1 MKHWRKRLLSA
12 MLALILV
19 VGLIQINV
27 SAATTPAKVNATT
40 AAARVQT
47 LRNFVNNNSYGYSY
61 FTTTGTNCANKSSDH
76 GCSKCLTTNLL
87 TTSWIKNGL
96 GLMANSDSLLPFP
109 RWASPSEA
117 ATYGKIGTIDAPAYS
132 CVGFAMMAH
141 WFIYAQKNTDNVA
154 AEHIATI
161 NLSSSSAQTNLAKYA
176 REGDMLVFRTS
187 KTNGNY
193 SHAAIYT
200 GCTSSAVKVLD
211 SNWGG
216 STGNTCKMQEH
227 TISYST
233 YAYVE
238 ISRATNATDETV
250 AATSV
255 SLATTEINLDK
266 GNTYALSETV
276 WPSNATNKAVTWS
289 SSNTAVATVSS
300 SGVVKGIAPGQA
312 TITVTTK
319 DGGHKATCAVTVSG
333 DVYTITYDLNGGEWD
348 KATTQTKNEGEDL
361 TLISTVPTRPGYT
374 FLGWE
379 SLEGVITEGEW
390 TTEQPTGSDY
400 ETGYKY
406 YTYGYE
412 HNSDYTYM
420 YGPNKDSLIST
431 VKEYP
436 DGYGTYS
443 ASKLR
448 YFWLIEDTNQ
458 GESFYPA
465 KIGDTASN
473 FSAPYRS
480 ETGVSGTATIRNTV
494 FYFESMVYKQIIC
507 EFPVYQPGETFK
519 RDENVTLTAVWDE
532 DADDS
537 SSNVYTVTYDL
548 DGGEWN
554 ESNTQ
559 TKKEDEPLVLTNSI
573 PSRSGYTFLT
583 WICSDIAVEYA
594 PGDTYVEN
602 RNVTLIAVWSED
614 AGNSNAGTTGDCTWS
629 FDGSTLT
636 ISGNGAMAVYTFST
650 PAPWYDLCDSGL
662 VRALIVEGGVQH
674 IGNNAFDLCAMSTV
688 TLPSSVTSIG
698 SGAFG
703 RCTNLTS
710 ITIPNSVTSIGD
722 YAFMY
727 CNSLSE
733 ITIPESITSIGNQ
746 VFMYCSKLTSVTIP
760 NTVTTIGINAFS
772 DCSELTDVWYGG
784 SETDRSNISIDETGN
799 DKIMNATWHYT
810 DSTEPDTSD
819 HVYHDVA
826 YLSCN
831 SFYPHPGDT
840 ISVFLTVPEA
850 ITVRSLGIENLD
862 YNMEKLELISGNWL
876 LDNALIADWNNNNRV
891 GAATF
896 LENTNIQDN
905 ILELTFKI
913 KDDASE
919 CDLSISLDFK
929 GTLMGDTTETTIF
942 HNTESIIV
950 PVRIL
955 DPIEIAVS
963 NVNCRPGD
971 TIEVFLSIPE
981 ATAIKTIGIP
991 FIMYDNSV
999 LELIDGEWLLDTA
1012 IVSDWNTE
1020 ELIGA
1025 MTFAENTIV
1034 SGNFIKFTFTVKDD
1048 APEGTTDILCAM
1060 TLKQMVGN
1068 FEATIPHQTI
1078 GGSITVTHVL
1088 SGDMDGNEAVN
1099 SNDVVFLLYH
1109 TLFPST
1115 YPANQNADFNH
1126 DGAVN
1131 SNDVIF
1137 LLYHTLFPTMYP
1149 LT

>member
-1 MKHWRKRLLSA
+1 
-12 MLALILV
+12 
-19 VGLIQINV
+19 
-27 SAATTPAKVNATT
+27 
-40 AAARVQT
+40 
-47 LRNFVNNNSYGYSY
+47 
-61 FTTTGTNCANKSSDH
+61 
-76 GCSKCLTTNLL
+76 
-87 TTSWIKNGL
+87 
-96 GLMANSDSLLPFP
+96 MANSDSLLPFP

-161 NLSSSSAQTNLAKYA
+161 NLSSSAQANLTKYA
-176 REGDMLVFRTS
+176 REGDILVFRTS

-200 GCTSSAVKVLD
+200 GCTGSAVKVLD

-227 TISYST
+227 TIPYST

-255 SLATTEINLDK
+255 SLATTEINLGK
-266 GNTYALSETV
+266 GNTYALSATV
-276 WPSNATNKAVTWS
+276 SPSNATNKAVTWS

-312 TITVTTK
+312 TITATTK
-319 DGGHKATCAVTVSG
+319 DGSHKATCTVTVSG
-333 DVYTITYDLNGGEWD
+333 DVYTITFDLNGGEWD
-348 KATTQTKNEGEDL
+348 EATIQTKNEGEDL
-361 TLISTVPTRPGYT
+361 SLIDATPTRPGYT

-379 SLEGVITEGEW
+379 LPVASIKDGEW
-390 TTEQPTGSDY
+390 VAEKPSDGDY

-420 YGPNKDSLIST
+420 YGPNKDSLIAT

-465 KIGDTASN
+465 KVSDTANN
-473 FSAPYRS
+473 FKASYIS
-480 ETGVSGTATIRNTV
+480 EAGATGTATLRNTN
-494 FYFESMVYKQIIC
+494 FYFESVVYKQDPTG
-507 EFPVYQPGETFK
+507 FYLYQPGESFTW
-519 RDENVTLTAVWDE
+519 DQNVTLSA
-532 DADDS
+532 
-537 SSNVYTVTYDL
+537 
-548 DGGEWN
+548 
-554 ESNTQ
+554 
-559 TKKEDEPLVLTNSI
+559 
-573 PSRSGYTFLT
+573 F
-583 WICSDIAVEYA
+583 WI
-594 PGDTYVEN
+594 GDTGDSTV
-602 RNVTLIAVWSED
+602 IPP
-614 AGNSNAGTTGDCTWS
+614 SNDGTTGDCTWS

-636 ISGNGAMAVYTFST
+636 ISGNGAMAEYST
-650 PAPWYDLCDSGL
+650 DEPAPWSHLKDS
-662 VRALIVEGGVQH
+662 INTIIIEPGVMRIGSSAFRDCNKATDVMVANTVVA
-674 IGNNAFDLCAMSTV
+674 IGN
-688 TLPSSVTSIG
+688 
-698 SGAFG
+698 GAFSG
-703 RCTNLTS
+703 CTSLNFISLSTGLLRIDASAFHNCQSLTS
-710 ITIPNSVTSIGD
+710 ITLYENVSTIDIG
-722 YAFMY
+722 AFNY
-727 CNSLSE
+727 CNSLTDITVDTSNAYYSSIDGVLFNKDATTLICYPAGKTNTSYTVPDGVKTIGRYDSFFNCENLTSVILPASVETIENCAFLTSYNISE
-733 ITIPESITSIGNQ
+733 ITLG
-746 VFMYCSKLTSVTIP
+746 KGL
-760 NTVTTIGINAFS
+760 TTIENNAFLH
-772 DCSELTDVWYGG
+772 CSSLSDVWYAG
-784 SETDRSNISIDETGN
+784 SETDRSNIFIDETGN
-799 DKIMNATWHYT
+799 DKIVNATWHYT
-810 DSTEPDTSD
+810 NSTESDTPDN
-819 HVYHDVA
+819 VYHDVA
-826 YLSCN
+826 YLNCS

-840 ISVFLTVPEA
+840 INIYLTVPESIA
-850 ITVRSLGIENLD
+850 VRSLGIEELSYD
-862 YNMEKLELISGNWL
+862 MEKLELISGEWL
-876 LDNALIADWNNNNRV
+876 LDNALISDWNNDNRI

-905 ILELTFKI
+905 ILKLTFKI

-919 CDLSISLDFK
+919 CDLNFSLDFK
-929 GTLMGDTTETTIF
+929 GTLMNDNTETTIF
-942 HNTESIIV
+942 YNTELMTV

-963 NVNCRPGD
+963 DVDCRPGE

-981 ATAIKTIGIP
+981 ATTIKTIGIP
-991 FIMYDNSV
+991 FIMYDNSI

-1025 MTFAENTIV
+1025 MTFAENTVV

-1048 APEGTTDILCAM
+1048 APEGTTNILCAM

-1068 FEATIPHQTI
+1068 FEATIPHQTF
-1078 GGSITVTHVL
+1078 GGFVTITHIL
-1088 SGDMDGNEAVN
+1088 PGDMDGNEAVN

-1109 TLFPST
+1109 TLFPSM
-1115 YPANQNADFNH
+1115 YPANQNSDFNH
-1126 DGAVN
+1126 DGAIN

-1137 LLYHTLFPTMYP
+1137 LLYHTLFPSMYP
-1149 LT
+1149 LS